1 MIKIRELSKGEEI
14 ANAVSHGIG
23 IGLAIAALVI
33 LTVFAVNHGNLW
45 HIISFCIF
53 GSTMVVLYTASTL
66 YHSFPRGKTKTIFKI
81 IDHAC
86 VFLLIAGT
94 YTPLTLVTL
103 RGTLGWS
110 LFGVVWGIALLGIVF
125 KLLFINKFHLFSTLL
140 YIGMG
145 WLIIIAIKPL
155 INGLNTTSLFF
166 LMTGGILYTLG
177 TIFYGLQKI
186 KYNHVVWHL
195 FVLAGSI
202 CHFFCILFIL
212 PI

>member
-1 MIKIRELSKGEEI
+1 MIKIRELTKGEEI
-14 ANAVSHGIG
+14 TNTISHGIG

-33 LTVFAVNHGNLW
+33 LTVFAAKYGNTW
-45 HIISFCIF
+45 HVVSFCIF
-53 GSTMVVLYTASTL
+53 GSTMVILYTASTL
-66 YHSFPRGKTKTIFKI
+66 YHGFPKGKTKSFFRI
-81 IDHAC
+81 IDHSC

-103 RGTLGWS
+103 RGAFGWS

-155 INGLNTTSLFF
+155 IAGLTTLSLNF
-166 LMTGGILYTLG
+166 LLAGGILYTLG

-186 KYNHVVWHL
+186 KYNHAVWHM

>member
-33 LTVFAVNHGNLW
+33 LTVFAAIHGNMW
-45 HIISFCIF
+45 HIVSFCIF

-103 RGTLGWS
+103 RGTFGWS

-155 INGLNTTSLFF
+155 INGLNAASLFF
-166 LMTGGILYTLG
+166 LMAGGILYTLG